1 MKLTVFTDLDD
12 TLFSSQTTVKDYPAT
27 VDRKGNYHAFSSHAQ
42 HHLLSIFAS
51 ASADVIPVTGRNSE
65 SLARCQIE
73 VIDNAKYSIVSHGM
87 MILDAKKSPLP
98 SWIAHLEAQY
108 DLVHWCNEIQTA
120 LTTLKQD
127 LEEIEKFIVIKEV
140 SEINS
145 ISYISLK
152 IKRKHNNETVKT
164 QLKNY
169 FKAAKFNNFT
179 VHSNNRDFALLPP
192 YCSKEK
198 AVSYLY
204 QKLKLNDNGV
214 VFSIGD
220 SMTDLGF
227 MKRADFMIIPTHS
240 QISEA
245 MHD

>member
-1 MKLTVFTDLDD
+1 MRFYDRSFSVCFTKEL
-12 TLFSSQTTVKDYPAT
+12 
-27 VDRKGNYHAFSSHAQ
+27 AQ
-42 HHLLSIFAS
+42 DPGIFA
-51 ASADVIPVTGRNSE
+51 RMR
-65 SLARCQIE
+65 LW
-73 VIDNAKYSIVSHGM
+73 
-87 MILDAKKSPLP
+87 
-98 SWIAHLEAQY
+98 SWIANGRRSGRG
-108 DLVHWCNEIQTA
+108 VHC
-120 LTTLKQD
+120 
-127 LEEIEKFIVIKEV
+127 
-140 SEINS
+140 
-145 ISYISLK
+145 
-152 IKRKHNNETVKT
+152 
-164 QLKNY
+164 
-169 FKAAKFNNFT
+169 AAKFNNFT

-204 QKLKLNDNGV
+204 QKLKLNDKSV